1 MENCEDFF
9 YYPEELSIRA
19 QFHLADQLGYKNPY
33 EMNKEKAIKTIKV
46 VVCDKKKRI
55 RQMFKI
61 K

>member
-19 QFHLADQLGYKNPY
+19 QFHLADKLGYKNPY

-46 VVCDKKKRI
+46 VVCDKKKALD
-55 RQMFKI
+55 KCL

>member
-19 QFHLADQLGYKNPY
+19 QFDLADQLGYKGPC
-33 EMNKEKAIKTIKV
+33 EMNEEKAIKTIRV
-46 VVCDKKKRI
+46 IVCDKKKKLDRCL
-55 RQMFKI
+55 KE